1 MKKRT
6 IVLILTLLLV
16 VSAIFAGCQ
25 KDAKPTDDAK
35 PVKDDKGTDQKDAK
49 DETPAEE
56 PVELVWFMGGN
67 PQNDQEVVE
76 EVLNKITLE
85 KLNAT
90 VKTII
95 KDGETIKLAMQSG
108 EPFDM
113 TFTCAWYNTY
123 SDQALAGYFAD
134 ITEKIETVTPE
145 LYATMPEVVWEGAK
159 INGKLM
165 AIPVKKDYAAEI
177 FYRFDKALFVD
188 ELGMEIPEKMNY
200 EDIEEYLKAAK
211 DAWAA
216 GNEAAAQAEFP
227 MQLTWVGMGATSH
240 FDMINA
246 DTGVGIP
253 YSAVGTDDENKVV
266 LSYEHEDALAR
277 YRLLHKWFKAGY
289 INQDAATLEEGPKY
303 SAVKSGQG
311 FYGADAIWSGGDG
324 YTQLISKYSGPYLST
339 SSIRGAMNA
348 ISANSEHIDLALQ
361 FQEIVNTNVDYR
373 DILRY
378 GVEGTHWNR
387 TDEGLVQ
394 RTQVGRDNYG
404 PWPFSQGSYSLSTV
418 EAAEGLDVD
427 PNMWKVIFDGYS
439 EAVATNTIGFS
450 FDRTPVEAQVAA
462 CQNVKEKYIHGLE
475 TGAVDPDV
483 EIPKM
488 VAELEAAGVRDII
501 AEAQKQLDA
510 FLG

>member
-6 IVLILTLLLV
+6 IVLLLTLLLV

-25 KDAKPTDDAK
+25 KDAKPTDDPK
-35 PVKDDKGTDQKDAK
+35 PVEDNKGTDQEDTN
-49 DETPAEE
+49 DEKPAED

-67 PQNDQEVVE
+67 PQNDQEAVE

-95 KDGETIKLAMQSG
+95 KDGETITLAMQSG
-108 EPFDM
+108 EPFDV
-113 TFTCAWYNTY
+113 TFTCAWYNNY
-123 SDQALAGYFAD
+123 ADQALAGYFAD
-134 ITEKIETVTPE
+134 ITDKVQTVTPE

-159 INGKLM
+159 LNGKIM

-177 FYRFDKALFVD
+177 FYRFDKALIVD
-188 ELGMEIPEKMNY
+188 ELGMEVPEKMAF
-200 EDIEEYLKAAK
+200 EEIEPYLKAAK
-211 DAWAA
+211 EAWAA

-227 MQLTWVGMGATSH
+227 MTLDWNGFGCTSH
-240 FDMINA
+240 FDMINTDA
-246 DTGVGIP
+246 GIGIP
-253 YSAVGTDDENKVV
+253 YSAVGTDNENKIELV
-266 LSYEHEDALAR
+266 YESEDALFR
-277 YRLLHKWFKAGY
+277 YRKMHEWFKAEY
-289 INQDAATLEEGPKY
+289 INQDAATLEEAPKY
-303 SAVKSGQG
+303 SAIKRGQG

-324 YTQLISKYSGPYLST
+324 YTQLISKFSGPFLST

-348 ISANSEHIDLALQ
+348 ISANSENIDLALQ
-361 FQEIVNTNVDYR
+361 FQEIVNTNVEYR
-373 DILRY
+373 DVLRY
-378 GVEGTHWNR
+378 GIEGTHWNR
-387 TDEGLVQ
+387 TDEGLIQ
-394 RTQVGRDNYG
+394 RTQEGRDNYG

-418 EAAEGLDVD
+418 EAAEGLNVD
-427 PNMWKVIFDGYS
+427 PDMWKVIFDGYS

-462 CQNVKEKYIHGLE
+462 CKNVIDKYLHGLE

-488 VAELEAAGVRDII
+488 VAELEAAGVRDVQ